1 MGLFLLFSLAA
12 GSAALLGVINLFDGN
27 SATPEA
33 SAEEIA
39 LLEGD
44 AITATEQMLADDPT
58 RGEDIEAL
66 DLTPFHNRIRRILCR
81 FHIHAWGRSD
91 RAS

>member
-33 SAEEIA
+33 SA
-39 LLEGD
+39 
-44 AITATEQMLADDPT
+44 
-58 RGEDIEAL
+58 
-66 DLTPFHNRIRRILCR
+66 
-81 FHIHAWGRSD
+81 
-91 RAS
+91 

>member
-12 GSAALLGVINLFDGN
+12 GSAALLGVINLFAGD

-39 LLEGD
+39 LPEGD
-44 AITATEQMLADDPT
+44 AITAPEQMLADDPT
-58 RGEDIEAL
+58 RRDDIAAPAPA
-66 DLTPFHNRIRRILCR
+66 PFTTK
-81 FHIHAWGRSD
+81 
-91 RAS
+91 

>member
-27 SATPEA
+27 SAIPEA

-66 DLTPFHNRIRRILCR
+66 DLTPSQQNTTNTMSISQPRPGTI
-81 FHIHAWGRSD
+81 
-91 RAS
+91 